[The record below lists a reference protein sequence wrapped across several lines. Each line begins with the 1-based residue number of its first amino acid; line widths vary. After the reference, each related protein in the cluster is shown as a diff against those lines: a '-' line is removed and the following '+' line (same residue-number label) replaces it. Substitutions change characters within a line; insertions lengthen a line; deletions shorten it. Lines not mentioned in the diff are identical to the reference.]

1 MLDPDNLS
9 AMLQETK
16 GAQLGIRAAKM
27 KEAQMRAEGVP
38 GGRAARAASG
48 ADKKKAS
55 KAKQKRARWE
65 HEFKCHRISTAPCIQ
80 AVPLRQT
87 RGPPRSQ
94 ASSVW

>member
-1 MLDPDNLS
+1 MLDPDGSRAL
-9 AMLQETK
+9 LQETK
-16 GAQLGIRAAKM
+16 GSQLGIRAAKM

-65 HEFKCHRISTAPCIQ
+65 IRVRCHVMSTVPCIL
-80 AVPLRQT
+80 PLRQT
-87 RGPPRSQ
+87 RHGT
-94 ASSVW
+94 VLTTIVHL